1 VTRFYLGL
9 AHEQFSPAELLRQAA
24 IGEEAA
30 FDGICCSDHFQPW
43 WTPGH
48 SGQAWAWLGAAGQL
62 TEHVDIGPAVTAPV
76 YRYHPAL
83 VAQLGATLENMFP
96 GRTFLGIG
104 SGESLNESP
113 LGMDWPEPAE
123 QLERLEQALELI
135 DRLLDGEAVSGNGY
149 FPTKDAVL
157 HTLPERRPPVYVSAF
172 NPQAAKVAGRLGDG
186 LWSMGDPEVAET
198 VITEYR
204 AGAQEAGRQPGE
216 ILLQA
221 SFSWAADDD
230 AALEGARRWKS
241 TLVDEYFTDDWHNPD
256 AMYEHAE
263 QTISDDEFKE
273 QAIIGSDLAEH
284 VERIAAVEELGA
296 TIVVLMNVSGNAPE
310 EAIRAY
316 GREVLPALRARS
328 QKRAEVAA
336 GGRDSRR

>member
-9 AHEQFSPAELLRQAA
+9 AHEQFSPADLLRQAA
-24 IGEEAA
+24 LGEEAG

-48 SGQAWAWLGAAGQL
+48 SGQAWAWLGAAGQV
-62 TEHVDIGPAVTAPV
+62 TTRVDLGPAVTAPV

-83 VAQLGATLENMFP
+83 VAQLAATLEDMFP
-96 GRTFLGIG
+96 GRAFLGVG

-123 QLERLEQALELI
+123 QLERLEQALDVI
-135 DRLLDGEAVSGNGY
+135 GRLLAGETVTGDGH
-149 FPTKDAVL
+149 FPTKDAIL
-157 HTLPERRPPVYVSAF
+157 HTRPDRRPPVYVSAF
-172 NPQAAKVAGRLGDG
+172 NPQAAEVAGRLGDG
-186 LWSMGDPEVAET
+186 LWTMGDPELAEP
-198 VITEYR
+198 IIAEYR
-204 AGAQEAGRQPGE
+204 TGAEDAGRQPGE

-221 SFSWAADDD
+221 LFSWAPDDD

-241 TLVDEYFTDDWHNPD
+241 ALVDEYFTEDWHDPD

-263 QTISDDEFKE
+263 KTISDEQFKE
-273 QAIIGSDLAEH
+273 QAIVGSDLGEH
-284 VERIAAVEELGA
+284 VERIRAVEELGA
-296 TIVVLMNVSGNAPE
+296 TIVVLMNISGDAPE
-310 EAIRAY
+310 DAIRAY

-328 QKRAEVAA
+328 DRGASAL
-336 GGRDSRR
+336 RT